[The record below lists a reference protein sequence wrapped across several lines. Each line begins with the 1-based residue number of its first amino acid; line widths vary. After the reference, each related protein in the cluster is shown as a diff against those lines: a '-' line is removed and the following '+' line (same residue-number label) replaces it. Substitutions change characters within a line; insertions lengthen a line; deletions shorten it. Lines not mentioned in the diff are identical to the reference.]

1 MIYSCLVFTSRG
13 IFSSYVG
20 IRLELNLSCLIFFSP
35 HWYYTL
41 TKKVLQNVTGGS
53 WDRFQA
59 GNVYIGGIPLW
70 HLIVLLDI
78 IVRKFLFNL
87 FIILLKI
94 QACLLLILGISVLKS
109 LYSDIISSENFLQ
122 SS

>member
-1 MIYSCLVFTSRG
+1 MIYSCLVFASRG

-20 IRLELNLSCLIFFSP
+20 IRLESNLSCLIFFSP

-59 GNVYIGGIPLW
+59 GNVYIGEILLW
-70 HLIVLLDI
+70 HLMAI

-94 QACLLLILGISVLKS
+94 QACLLLILGISALKS